1 MKNHLPRK
9 GQYEL
14 FINRGKTYCFDD
26 PSFEGILSPPK
37 EMFEWLRSLPIED
50 CRPMDHTNVAFY
62 LTPQMYL
69 IWKLKWA

>member
-14 FINRGKTYCFDD
+14 FTYQGKTHCFDD
-26 PSFEGILSPPK
+26 PSFEGIEAPK
-37 EMFEWLRSLPIED
+37 EMFKWLRSQPIEV
-50 CRPMDHTNVAFY
+50 CRPMDHTDVAFY

-69 IWKLKWA
+69 MWKLKWAY